1 MSMKDIDE
9 ATRWYE
15 QNQSLFESLA
25 NKVADILK
33 ENVEEKQV
41 QYHSISFRRKSL
53 ESFTAKAKKD
63 KYADPANQIMDIAGV
78 RVITYLETDVS
89 RIAEIIEGLFD
100 VDLAN
105 SLDQSKL
112 LGSDRLG
119 YRSVHYVAKFDKN
132 RCKLPEYKRYKGLPF
147 EIQIRSL
154 LQHAWAEIE
163 HDRNYKFSG
172 KLPTELERRFYL
184 IAGAL
189 EIADHE
195 FVAIATEIDKYKNEV
210 KQDLMRGDLD
220 IEITTASLTE
230 YLSNRFSKLAKNIP
244 RERIYG
250 RPSKSEELGKLIVE
264 ELELFGI
271 KKLEQLDKVI
281 PKSFED
287 DYLAIVPAPTFLG
300 IVRDILIISDFKR
313 YFEVSW
319 RQSWTGMKASGAK
332 LLAKYGV
339 DMNYLKKHDISIT
352 PEPIDADKR

>member
-1 MSMKDIDE
+1 MKDIDK
-9 ATRWYE
+9 ATSWYE
-15 QNQSLFESLA
+15 QNQLLYGSLA

-33 ENVEEKQV
+33 ENIEEKKL
-41 QYHSISFRRKSL
+41 QYHSITHRGKSL
-53 ESFTAKAKKD
+53 ESFTAKAEREKYTDPVKQIKD
-63 KYADPANQIMDIAGV
+63 MAGV

-89 RIAEIIEGLFD
+89 KISKIIEDLFD
-100 VDLAN
+100 IDRSN

-132 RCKLPEYKRYKGLPF
+132 RCKLPEYERYKDLPF

-184 IAGAL
+184 VAGAL
-189 EIADHE
+189 EMADHE
-195 FVAIATEIDKYKNEV
+195 FVAIATEIEKYKAEV
-210 KQDLMRGDLD
+210 KQDLMKGDLD

-230 YLSNRFSKLAKNIP
+230 YLSNKFSRLVKNIP
-244 RERIYG
+244 KEHIYG
-250 RPSKSEELGKLIVE
+250 RPERSEELGKLIVE

-271 KKLEQLDKVI
+271 TTLEQLDKII
-281 PKSFED
+281 PKGFED
-287 DYLAIVPAPTFLG
+287 DYLHIISAPTFLG
-300 IVRDILIISDFKR
+300 IVRDILIISDFKK
-313 YFEVSW
+313 YFKVSW
-319 RQSWTGMKASGAK
+319 RNSWERMRATGAK

-339 DMNYLKKHDISIT
+339 DISYLEKHGISIT
-352 PEPIDADKR
+352 PDIHRRR